1 MRKSL
6 MIGTAIGVPIVL
18 FGVCTFVWQYL
29 IRNKRGIV
37 CDFSTVRGR
46 PAWVPRDAFVVD
58 LHFHSDAS
66 SDGRMTPRQIV
77 QWCRANGYNGV
88 ALTDHNSVANIA
100 EMRRVAAE
108 IDPEFVVIPGVE
120 WSTMR
125 FHANVLGVTSFGRG
139 ESYLQWPSLADIIQ
153 EGDRARRQG
162 GLIQYNHPRDMSC
175 FGLSGEDVLRAKFD
189 AVEIVGGVWDLRG
202 CRDVVDFCR
211 RHGLAMTGGSDTHI
225 PGQGP
230 LVYTEILGDDHSAA
244 GILRAVREGAVVVHS
259 RKDDNGYRHARSS
272 LLTPIVSTLTDL
284 IRLPFKMAMRQVL
297 PVRKFP

>member
-1 MRKSL
+1 MRRSL
-6 MIGTAIGVPIVL
+6 AMAAAIGVPVLL
-18 FGVCTFVWQYL
+18 FGACTFVWQYL
-29 IRNKRGIV
+29 VRGKRGIV

-88 ALTDHNSVANIA
+88 ALTDHNSVANLD
-100 EMRRVAAE
+100 ELQRVAAE
-108 IDPEFVVIPGVE
+108 IDPAFVVIPGVE

-125 FHANVLGVTSFGRG
+125 FHANLLGVTSFDHGK
-139 ESYLQWPSLADIIQ
+139 SYLQWPSLEDIAE

-162 GLIQYNHPRDMSC
+162 GLMQYNHPKDISC
-175 FGLSGEDVLRAKFD
+175 FGLSGADVLRARFD
-189 AVEIVGGVWDLRG
+189 AVEVVSGVWDLRG
-202 CRDVVDFCR
+202 DRKAVDFCR

-225 PGQGP
+225 PGRCP
-230 LVYTEILGDDHSAA
+230 LVYTEILGTDHSVA
-244 GILRAVREGAVVVHS
+244 GILRAIREGAVVVHS
-259 RKDDNGYRHARSS
+259 QRDSNGYRPARCS
-272 LLTPIVSTLTDL
+272 LITPIVSTLTDL
-284 IRLPFKMAMRQVL
+284 IRLPFKMAMKQLL